1 MILRRRTYTFGMK
14 RLIWVFGVSLMAQ
27 TVSLEKE
34 RALGAHMAA
43 EIRKVSPPFP
53 VPEVVAYVERMG
65 ARLAAFVP
73 SGSFRFEVVG
83 AGRAAPMGLP
93 GGVVFVPA
101 TFLLMAEDEAEVAA
115 MMAHAMG
122 HVALRHGFVSLRATK
137 EGAIP
142 LLFMGGWMGSHASAE
157 ERTALIPAGFL
168 GSVRSNELEADRF
181 GAELAGKAGYD
192 AAALARYVQRVQPE
206 DWNEHV
212 ALPPKG
218 ERLGA
223 LAGVAGA
230 GGEVSNSEFLRVREM
245 VRVMLGVPAGR
256 KAPSLA
262 GR

>member
-83 AGRAAPMGLP
+83 AGRAEPMGLP

-218 ERLGA
+218 RG
-223 LAGVAGA
+223 
-230 GGEVSNSEFLRVREM
+230 
-245 VRVMLGVPAGR
+245 
-256 KAPSLA
+256 
-262 GR
+262 